1 MKPIEVILFMEAHCP
16 YCNYV
21 HKFILRDIQI
31 RRGEINAKLRREHL
45 PPIPP
50 IDIRIID
57 VNANA
62 GTALSRWYEWYSRKI
77 GGRFTPLI
85 KIGNK
90 IFYLWSDKPETLEQ
104 KEVSKAQNL
113 KAQIINELIDISR
126 RVEKE
131 PKIVGE
137 IRPEIRV
144 TNCRVLGKTGVIAFW
159 R

>member
-1 MKPIEVILFMEAHCP
+1 MKPVEVVLFMEAYCP

-21 HKFILRDIQI
+21 HKFVLRDIQV
-31 RRGEINAKLRREHL
+31 RRTEINAKLRREHL

-50 IDIRIID
+50 IDIRIVD
-57 VNANA
+57 VNANT
-62 GTALSRWYEWYSRKI
+62 GSVYSKWYEWYSRKI

-90 IFYLWSDKPETLEQ
+90 IFYLWSEKPETLEQ

-131 PKIVGE
+131 PKFVGE

-144 TNCRVLGKTGVIAFW
+144 TNHRVLGKTGVIAFW